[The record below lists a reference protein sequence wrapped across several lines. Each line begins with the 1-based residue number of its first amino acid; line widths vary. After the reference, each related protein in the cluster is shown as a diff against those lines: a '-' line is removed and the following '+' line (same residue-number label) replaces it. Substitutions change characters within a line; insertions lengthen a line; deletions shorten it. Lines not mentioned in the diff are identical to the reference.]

1 MATVNT
7 AQTIGRTT
15 SPAGTPGVADYAL
28 LLLLAA
34 IWGSSFMFIKIAVVT
49 IPPATVTAMRMM
61 TATAVLLPVAFAAGV
76 SLRFTPRLLGLLCLA
91 ALFGNAL
98 PFTLIAWG
106 QQEIDSGLA
115 AILMGTMPTFTL
127 LLAHAFT
134 QDEKLNGLKLV
145 AVLLG
150 FAGIV
155 VLIGPQKLVQLCG
168 RTVSQIAVAGGALCY
183 AINAIIS
190 KRLLREPRMAV
201 TAAVMAASMLM
212 MLPVAW
218 SNDFAGAT
226 GPVVLDANWLQ
237 IASVLLLG
245 LLHTGIATLIMFRLI
260 TNAGA
265 TFFSQIN
272 FLVPVFGVIWGA
284 ALLGERPGVN
294 AFAALALILAG
305 IAFARWGQRR

>member
-1 MATVNT
+1 MASVNT
-7 AQTIGRTT
+7 AQTIGRTV
-15 SPAGTPGVADYAL
+15 SPAGAPGMADYVL
-28 LLLLAA
+28 LVLLAA

-49 IPPATVTAMRMM
+49 VPPATMTAMRMI
-61 TATAVLLPVAFAAGV
+61 TATAVLLPVALAAGA
-76 SLRFTPRLLGLLCLA
+76 SLRFSPRLIGLLCLA
-91 ALFGNAL
+91 AAFGNAM

-106 QQEIDSGLA
+106 QQGIDSGLA
-115 AILMGTMPTFTL
+115 AILMGTMPMFTL
-127 LLAHAFT
+127 LLAHLFT
-134 QDEKLNGLKLV
+134 HDEKLNGLKLV

-155 VLIGPQKLVQLCG
+155 VLIGPQKLVQLG
-168 RTVSQIAVAGGALCY
+168 GQTISQLAVAGGALCY

-190 KRLLREPRMAV
+190 KRLLGEPRMAV
-201 TAAVMAASMLM
+201 AAAVMAASMLM

-218 SNDFAGAT
+218 TSDFAGAM
-226 GPVVLDANWLQ
+226 GPVVSDASLMQ

-260 TNAGA
+260 SNAGA

-272 FLVPVFGVIWGA
+272 FLVPVFGVFWGT
-284 ALLGERPGVN
+284 ALLGERPEAN

-305 IAFARWGQRR
+305 IAVARKGQRR